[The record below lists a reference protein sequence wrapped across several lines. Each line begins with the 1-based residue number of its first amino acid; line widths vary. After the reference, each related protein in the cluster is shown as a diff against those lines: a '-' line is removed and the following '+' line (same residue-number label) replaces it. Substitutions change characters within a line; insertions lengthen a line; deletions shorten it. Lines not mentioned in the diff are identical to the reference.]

1 MVCAEGFASDVDQD
15 SPDEAYYSADES
27 CEGNPGDQDADDEE
41 EQSCESVV
49 DLVCSRDLPRVCG
62 ILVRIV
68 LLGGR
73 RNVTHRRERGSWESY

>member
-15 SPDEAYYSADES
+15 SPNEAYYSADEP
-27 CEGNPGDQDADDEE
+27 CEGNPGDQDADHEE
-41 EQSCESVV
+41 EQSRESVV
-49 DLVCSRDLPRVCG
+49 YLVCSRDLPGVCG

-73 RNVTHRRERGSWESY
+73 WSITHRGERGSWDSY